1 MHSIQSER
9 THTSSTS
16 ATSKIPWRQR
26 WKSRIHHRLPNKRII
41 RRVLKCSL
49 AYFLATLFIL
59 IKPVA
64 NALGPAPF
72 LCATGMLFSHPG
84 RTVGAQV
91 DTTAMACMG
100 ILLSVAYG
108 MGGVAVSASGHR
120 PYTCIFLFCGI
131 FTASALRQQW
141 PRFFFFSLHF
151 MVLQIFILTALG
163 PNLILPLK
171 YGIPMLIGCG
181 VSLLVNLVVWPE
193 SATDNLGILKTS
205 SILVMVVIMYHL
217 CITLGRTI
225 QETMQNCRETLI
237 ALTEQFFLSPTAE
250 PMDQRSID
258 QLVEKMRKTMTK
270 MRGAYREAKY
280 EISYTYVR
288 PQELL
293 ELRKALERI
302 VNHLGALSGSLRAER
317 QIFGREY
324 DVDAIVKRNR
334 RRTDNRLILYNY
346 LERLRDPLTRLSNE
360 CAEML
365 QYLVDE
371 FDEEKQESINNSDKR
386 PEQPTIHLQDFD
398 NEEKERICSL
408 HLREELFL
416 VVFFIFSL
424 RQVAKELETMATSFQ
439 ELLERRGNRKSLY
452 FPKPISKRWLLKYIF
467 TSNYQSTRDKG
478 GYTHGK
484 QTYTTTAMILHGSFF
499 YVSHH
504 T

>member
-1 MHSIQSER
+1 
-9 THTSSTS
+9 
-16 ATSKIPWRQR
+16 
-26 WKSRIHHRLPNKRII
+26 
-41 RRVLKCSL
+41 
-49 AYFLATLFIL
+49 
-59 IKPVA
+59 
-64 NALGPAPF
+64 
-72 LCATGMLFSHPG
+72 
-84 RTVGAQV
+84 
-91 DTTAMACMG
+91 
-100 ILLSVAYG
+100 
-108 MGGVAVSASGHR
+108 
-120 PYTCIFLFCGI
+120 
-131 FTASALRQQW
+131 
-141 PRFFFFSLHF
+141 
-151 MVLQIFILTALG
+151 
-163 PNLILPLK
+163 
-171 YGIPMLIGCG
+171 
-181 VSLLVNLVVWPE
+181 
-193 SATDNLGILKTS
+193 
-205 SILVMVVIMYHL
+205 MYHV

-360 CAEML
+360 CADMM

-371 FDEEKQESINNSDKR
+371 FDEEKQKRITDSDKR
-386 PEQPTIHLQDFD
+386 PEQPTIHLQEFD

-452 FPKPISKRWLLKYIF
+452 MPKPISKRWLLKYIF

-484 QTYTTTAMILHGSFF
+484 QISQAYMITILHGSFLC
-499 YVSHH
+499 YRHSILGALS
-504 T
+504 TP